1 MKKIDKAVADRYFR
15 EKNRNIIIYFIVW
28 FMVSYGVVLFA
39 EPLSTITF
47 IGFPL
52 HYYMGAQGAILTFI
66 ILLFVNAK
74 LGDKIDQKYGIDE
87 SKNEQIS
94 SGSTLEH

>member
-1 MKKIDKAVADRYFR
+1 MKKIDKEVADRYFR
-15 EKNRNIIIYFIVW
+15 EKTRNIVIYFIIW
-28 FMVSYGVVLFA
+28 FIVSYGVVLFA
-39 EPLSTITF
+39 EPLSDVNF

-52 HYYMGAQGAILTFI
+52 HYYMGAQGAVVTFI

-74 LGDKIDQKYGIDE
+74 LGDKLDQKYGIDE

-94 SGSTLEH
+94 AGSTLNH